1 MGPVIAPPPPL
12 SAPSPA
18 PSHGL
23 ATASLLD
30 HDSGRLPYYV
40 QSLLE
45 KFWCNFTNL
54 LQA

>member
-1 MGPVIAPPPPL
+1 MFLKHGTCNCPPPSPPL

-45 KFWCNFTNL
+45 KF
-54 LQA
+54 